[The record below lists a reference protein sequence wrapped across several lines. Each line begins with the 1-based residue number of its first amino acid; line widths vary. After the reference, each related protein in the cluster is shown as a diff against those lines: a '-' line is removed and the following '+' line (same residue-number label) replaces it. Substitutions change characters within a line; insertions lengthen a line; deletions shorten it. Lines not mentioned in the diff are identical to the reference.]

1 MKSYSTNEA
10 LRKLFISEE
19 CTQIEMGYKTD
30 TNKNSIHDWLKGKNQ
45 LRFDKLEEIADLL
58 GKKAKIV
65 IEDKPIHKFNNGN
78 GATLCKKCS
87 VIISIGFTDDLCCK
101 ECIKEQFKNK

>member
-45 LRFDKLEEIADLL
+45 LRFDKLEEIANLL

-65 IEDKPIHKFNNGN
+65 IEEKPIHKFNNGN
-78 GATLCKKCS
+78 GATLCHKCS
-87 VIISIGFTDDLCCK
+87 TIISIGFTDDLYCK
-101 ECIKEQFKNK
+101 ECIKNNLKK